1 MMSGSMDVILATA
14 STLPRPDEDD
24 PPLRA
29 ALAALGVSAR
39 TCAWDDPSVDWSQA
53 RLCVIRSTWN
63 YVRSYAPFLAWVDSC
78 AAVTDLWNPAA
89 LVRWN
94 SHKRYLLELAQAG
107 LPVVPTRLVP
117 ASGSADLVRLAG
129 DWAAVVIK
137 PAVSAGSFG
146 TRRIAR
152 ADFATAGQAHLDQL
166 LAGAHD
172 VLVQPFLES
181 VESSGERALVW
192 IDGSLTHA
200 VRKSPRFAG
209 DSQRVSE
216 AVAIEP
222 DEAALAESILA
233 AVVRQPL
240 LYARVDV
247 ARDERGRPCVMELEL
262 IEPSLFL
269 DRSPVALARL
279 AAAIRRLAG

>member
-1 MMSGSMDVILATA
+1 MPGPRMDVILATA

-29 ALAALGVSAR
+29 ALAALGVPAR
-39 TCAWDDPSVDWSQA
+39 TCAWDDPAVDWAQA

-63 YVRSYAPFLAWVDSC
+63 YVRSYERFLAWIDSC
-78 AAVTDLWNPAA
+78 AAVSRLWNPAPI
-89 LVRWN
+89 VRWN

-117 ASGSADLVRLAG
+117 AGGSADLARLARDFG
-129 DWAAVVIK
+129 DVVIK

-152 ADFATAGQAHLDQL
+152 ADVATAGQAHLDQL
-166 LAGAHD
+166 LAGGHD
-172 VLVQPFLES
+172 VLVQPFLSS
-181 VESSGERALVW
+181 VETYGERALVW
-192 IDGSLTHA
+192 IDGALTHA

-209 DSQRVSE
+209 DQQRISE
-216 AVAIEP
+216 AVSIAP

-240 LYARVDV
+240 LYARVDL

-269 DRSPVALARL
+269 DRSPAALARL
-279 AAAIRRLAG
+279 AAAIKRLAG